1 MTTATQGAQAPVE
14 SQKPALARFLGR
26 FTVLKGA
33 IRELWIV
40 FAVKFLAIAAYATTN
55 STLVLWLSSDLG
67 YSDGQAGWL
76 VAAWSVSIT
85 VITLAVGSL
94 TDAIGFRRTF
104 FLGTW
109 ICVFAR
115 AVLAFTPYR
124 WLALLGGLFPL
135 AVGEAL
141 GGPVLIAGVH
151 RYANTRQRSISFS
164 ISYTMMNLG
173 FLLSAYIFDKL
184 RHGMGEH
191 GQLALGVFGLQIST
205 YRTLFLASL
214 GLELS
219 LLPFLYFLRK
229 GAEATD
235 EGLKLAPKAAKY
247 AGVALMKSI
256 WLTIR
261 DGALDAVRLFAGLF
275 RQAGFYRLLAFLM
288 LIAFIKLIYK
298 QLDYIYPKFGV
309 RELGDGAPIGMLIGI
324 NYILIIPLAPI
335 VGALTQR
342 FSAYRM
348 VILGGAISA
357 ASVFIMALPP
367 AWFKPMADGFLG
379 HWVGHWYLGLQG
391 VVHPYY
397 VMIAL
402 FVVLLSFGEAFY
414 SPRVYEYA
422 AAIAPK
428 GQEAS
433 YSALSYVP
441 FLLAKVLVGG
451 FSGFLLTNFCPEEG
465 PRHSGTLW
473 LLMALTATIA
483 PVGLLVFRR
492 YIRVH
497 EVGRGY

>member
-1 MTTATQGAQAPVE
+1 MTTVPGAPSSVTK
-14 SQKPALARFLGR
+14 KPALATFLGR

-33 IRELWIV
+33 MRELWVV
-40 FAVKFLAIAAYATTN
+40 FLVKFLAIAAYAVTN

-67 YSDGQAGWL
+67 YTDGQAGWL
-76 VAAWSVSIT
+76 VAAWSIAIT
-85 VITLAVGSL
+85 AIILVVGSL
-94 TDAIGFRRTF
+94 TDAIGFRKAF

-109 ICVFAR
+109 ICIFAR
-115 AVLAFTPYR
+115 AVLVVTTSR
-124 WLALLGGLFPL
+124 WLALAAGLFPL

-141 GGPVLIAGVH
+141 GGPVLVASV
-151 RYANTRQRSISFS
+151 RTYSNTRQRSISFS

-173 FLLSAYIFDKL
+173 FLLAAYIFDKL
-184 RHGMGEH
+184 RHGLGEH
-191 GQLALGVFGLQIST
+191 GHFGVFGVQIST
-205 YRTLFLASL
+205 YRMLFLASL
-214 GLELS
+214 ALEISVLP
-219 LLPFLYFLRK
+219 LLYLIRE
-229 GAEATD
+229 GAEATS
-235 EGLKLAPKAAKY
+235 EGAKLVPQTVKY
-247 AGVALMKSI
+247 PGADLWRSL
-256 WLTIR
+256 WLTAR
-261 DGALDAVRLFAGLF
+261 DGALDSWRLFAGLF
-275 RQAGFYRLLAFLM
+275 RQVGFYRLLAFLL

-309 RELGDGAPIGMLIGI
+309 RELGDGAPIGMLVGI

-342 FSAYRM
+342 FAAYKM

-357 ASVFIMALPP
+357 ASVFVMALPP
-367 AWFKPMADGFLG
+367 AWFQPLANGFFGDLLG
-379 HWVGHWYLGLQG
+379 HRYLGLAPS
-391 VVHPYY
+391 VAVHPYY
-397 VMIAL
+397 VMIAI

-441 FLLAKVLVGG
+441 FLLAKILVGS
-451 FSGFLLTNFCPEEG
+451 FSGFLLNNYCPEHG

-473 LLMALTATIA
+473 LLVALTASIA
-483 PVGLLVFRR
+483 PVGLLLFRR

-497 EVGRGY
+497 EAGREE

>member
-1 MTTATQGAQAPVE
+1 MT
-14 SQKPALARFLGR
+14 PAEPAVTLTPAVRPAWLRFLDK
-26 FTVLKGA
+26 FLVLQSA
-33 IRELWIV
+33 IRELWLV
-40 FAVKFLAIAAYATTN
+40 FMVKFLAIAAYALTN

-76 VAAWSVSIT
+76 VAAWSVAIT
-85 VITLAVGSL
+85 AFTLVVGSL

-109 ICVFAR
+109 ICAFAR
-115 AVLAFTPYR
+115 AVLVFTPWR
-124 WLALLGGLFPL
+124 WLALLAGLFPL
-135 AVGEAL
+135 ALGEAL
-141 GGPVLIAGVH
+141 GGPVLVASVR
-151 RYANTRQRSISFS
+151 RYSNTRQRSVSFS

-173 FLLSAYIFDKL
+173 FLLAAYIFDKL
-184 RHGMGEH
+184 RHGLGEYGH
-191 GQLALGVFGLQIST
+191 WGVLGVQIST

-219 LLPFLYFLRK
+219 VLPFIYLLRR

-235 EGLKLAPKAAKY
+235 TGVTLAPQQPKY
-247 AGVALMKSI
+247 AGCPLWESI
-256 WLTIR
+256 WLTTR
-261 DGALDAVRLFAGLF
+261 EGAVEAARLFRGLF
-275 RQAGFYRLLAFLM
+275 RQSGFYRLLGFL
-288 LIAFIKLIYK
+288 LFIAFIKLIYK
-298 QLDYIYPKFGV
+298 QLDYVYPKFGV
-309 RELGDGAPIGMLIGI
+309 RELGEGAPIGMLVGI
-324 NYILIIPLAPI
+324 NYILIIPLAPV

-342 FSAYRM
+342 FSAYKM
-348 VILGGAISA
+348 VILGGALSA

-367 AWFKPMADGFLG
+367 AWFQSLAHGWLG
-379 HWVGHWYLGLQG
+379 DLVGHRYLGLAAA
-391 VVHPYY
+391 VPVHPYY

-441 FLLAKVLVGG
+441 FLVAKVLVGS
-451 FSGFLLTNFCPEEG
+451 FSGFLLTNFCPEHG

-473 LLMALTATIA
+473 LIVALTASIA
-483 PVGLLVFRR
+483 PVGLVLFRR
-492 YIRVH
+492 FIQVQ
-497 EVGRGY
+497 EAGRAE